1 MDKYIMK
8 RSVLFAFL
16 SLFLSVGCSS
26 WRVNETLKDIESFI
40 MERPDS
46 ALAVLDSIDRTLL
59 KTDRLKAHH
68 ALLHAMALDK
78 NYIDVDDDSLASIAV
93 KYFSRKGPEKYH
105 ARSLYYLGL
114 SYYYAQDYKNAILE
128 FTKAEKVAE
137 RSDSLYLGMT
147 KDIKATIYSATHN
160 DSEALRLLKEAYD
173 IYLELSLHQYI
184 NNTELRL
191 ANLYCNNDDFLKA
204 DSLYIHLISS
214 EKVDDFIKNSA
225 TKNKAFI
232 TISHYNKDYDKAAF
246 LYDRLVNDSDA
257 SILTYKDYWA
267 YAYSLSKVGRK
278 EEAQSL
284 VSQLKSVDSS
294 GTADYWMY
302 LIEKSR
308 GNSENALKYL
318 EHTTTKTDKEV
329 MKALQQSL
337 ALTQRDYYESEFI
350 NAEFKARNRQLIAIS
365 VGVSSVLVLVLL
377 LWATSVYVRRQREE
391 KEYYLN
397 YANEIRRQLEAAKN
411 EDYPQLK
418 RKYLEIY
425 KSKFEMISS
434 LYEEY
439 VLYRGKK
446 NAEHAIYSK
455 VSEIINAFIGDNANQ
470 HQLESVLD
478 DSLDGIVSMLR
489 NEMPRLKDIDYS
501 IFCYMIIGF
510 DATTISHLLN
520 ITTNVVYIRR
530 SRMRQHIEGVSPKH
544 KDQFL
549 NVLK

>member
-1 MDKYIMK
+1 MK

-59 KTDRLKAHH
+59 KTDRHKAHH

-397 YANEIRRQLEAAKN
+397 YANEIRRQLEDAKN

-425 KSKFEMISS
+425 KSKFEMIGS